1 MNLRILYDLL
11 YAQLIILFYLQ
22 GAPYNVT
29 IDGDRV
35 YYTDDTLELNCRAD
49 GIPELRYSWNGIN
62 SNASN
67 ITINN
72 VNFDDEGFYTCT
84 VSNLYGNASLTIEVI
99 IIGKIQVYIQSKP
112 VVYAHNYSIVGIM
125 IVFIKI

>member
-11 YAQLIILFYLQ
+11 YTQLIVLFYLQ
-22 GAPYNVT
+22 GGPYNVT

-35 YYTDDTLELNCRAD
+35 YYTDDTLELNCTAD

-62 SNASN
+62 SNDSN

-84 VSNLYGNASLTIEVI
+84 FNNLYGNASLTIEVI
-99 IIGKIQVYIQSKP
+99 IIGKIQVHVYI
-112 VVYAHNYSIVGIM
+112 V
-125 IVFIKI
+125 